1 MAKQKKTSHLVGQQN
16 TDVIQQ
22 ILGEKDMLDKSPE
35 ETEAALEKFRAKMVE
50 ESGGIK
56 TWNAL
61 GKNTQAIHIAR
72 MIKNA
77 VKSMRKLVL

>member
-1 MAKQKKTSHLVGQQN
+1 
-16 TDVIQQ
+16 
-22 ILGEKDMLDKSPE
+22 MLDKSPE

-77 VKSMRKLVL
+77 VKSIGESLFFDLSEEQWEL